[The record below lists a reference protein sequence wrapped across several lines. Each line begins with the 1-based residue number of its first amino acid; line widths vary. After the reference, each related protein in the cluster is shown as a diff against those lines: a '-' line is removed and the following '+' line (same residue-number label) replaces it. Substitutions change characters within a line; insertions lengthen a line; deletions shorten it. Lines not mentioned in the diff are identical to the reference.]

1 MASSSSRRTGQMAI
15 AMQEQIKR
23 RAEMAKRIDET
34 NTKIKGL
41 LSDSTKLAGKPGKEK
56 RVSELE
62 AARGC
67 SRLKPPIGSCAPH
80 ASAHHDA
87 LSPQVSELEAQAAD
101 LQQRVAQ
108 QKELYDEVSL
118 VNCL

>member
-62 AARGC
+62 AARGS
-67 SRLKPPIGSCAPH
+67 SRRSAAARRMQVLTTAPCPH
-80 ASAHHDA
+80 
-87 LSPQVSELEAQAAD
+87 
-101 LQQRVAQ
+101 R
-108 QKELYDEVSL
+108 
-118 VNCL
+118 